1 MANKSVMAFGLN
13 SKSDVQRTPCGGI
26 NSINLSKD
34 GLPSRSAVFLA
45 VAIDFVKSKISCLRC
60 FVFGSMYF
68 ERFHRVRPMP
78 RYVWFLVLAI
88 FCPTPL
94 HAEKAPS
101 SIEELRL
108 EATAIVIGTIH
119 DIRIESEPSE
129 FETGGGNKDWGI
141 YLTLIIESAEKGA
154 ISPGQLIETRC
165 FRIQYRTSMLEYLT
179 PSGHSPIPSIG
190 THVRAYLAKN
200 EMGWS
205 VLLPNGIEVLS
216 GKSDDAPEIAAL
228 NSRAYTYW
236 LPIEAWFLLTVVIA
250 ASSVVSIILRR
261 VRNRHSAEEN
271 RIEPQIPGE
280 QSDSAD

>member
-1 MANKSVMAFGLN
+1 
-13 SKSDVQRTPCGGI
+13 
-26 NSINLSKD
+26 
-34 GLPSRSAVFLA
+34 
-45 VAIDFVKSKISCLRC
+45 
-60 FVFGSMYF
+60 
-68 ERFHRVRPMP
+68 MP
-78 RYVWFLVLAI
+78 RYVWLLILAML
-88 FCPTPL
+88 CPTPL

-101 SIEELRL
+101 SIEALRL

-119 DIRIESEPSE
+119 NIRIETEPSE
-129 FETGGGNKDWGI
+129 FETGGGNMDWGI
-141 YLTLIIESAEKGA
+141 YLTLAIESAEKGA

-179 PSGHSPIPSIG
+179 PSGHAPIPSIG
-190 THVRAYLAKN
+190 THVRMYLAKS

-250 ASSVVSIILRR
+250 ASSVVSIVLRR
-261 VRNRHSAEEN
+261 VRNRHAAEEN
-271 RIEPQIPGE
+271 SIEPQIPGD

>member
-1 MANKSVMAFGLN
+1 M
-13 SKSDVQRTPCGGI
+13 
-26 NSINLSKD
+26 
-34 GLPSRSAVFLA
+34 SRYLWLLILA
-45 VAIDFVKSKISCLRC
+45 VL
-60 FVFGSMYF
+60 
-68 ERFHRVRPMP
+68 
-78 RYVWFLVLAI
+78 
-88 FCPTPL
+88 CPTPL

-101 SIEELRL
+101 SIEELKL
-108 EATAIVIGTIH
+108 EANAIVIGTIH
-119 DIRIESEPSE
+119 DIRIETEPSE
-129 FETGGGNKDWGI
+129 FESGSGNMDWGI
-141 YLTLIIESAEKGA
+141 YLSLAIDSIEKGSL
-154 ISPGQLIETRC
+154 SPDPLIEARC

-261 VRNRHSAEEN
+261 VRNRHASEEN